1 MSTKRPRSD
10 QAEAPGQDS
19 FLDVVANL
27 VGILIILVMIVGAQ
41 AGRGLSAREAAKSA
55 AAASQ
60 NAPQGDPAETIAQ
73 EQVASA
79 EAAAASVEASIS
91 ELDAKIARQNLE
103 ARIREQERNKV
114 QLLVTVAEQRL
125 AEHRNQL
132 TAEDQAK
139 YDLQQQLTTSRGELA
154 KLSQTQVALT
164 RQPPAVLQH
173 LPTPMA
179 KTVFGTEIHFRLS
192 GGRLAY
198 VPWDEMLVQLKA
210 DAPKHVDK
218 LRDSPRVELSL
229 PVVAG
234 FGVRYILR
242 RSEVQMQTRVGTAT
256 QSRVELEKLYFIDA
270 EQNLGVPL
278 TEALQPG
285 SEFRSRI
292 GEHKPQNTTVTV
304 WVYPDS
310 FDQFRTL
317 KAELFK
323 LGYLTAGR
331 PLPEGHPIGGSPD
344 GSRSSAE

>member
-1 MSTKRPRSD
+1 MKRPRED

-27 VGILIILVMIVGAQ
+27 VGILIILVMVVGAQ
-41 AGRGLSAREAAKSA
+41 AGRGLSAREAAHHA
-55 AAASQ
+55 TG
-60 NAPQGDPAETIAQ
+60 APSGDFADAVDADE
-73 EQVASA
+73 VARA
-79 EAAAASVEASIS
+79 EAAAASIELSIS
-91 ELDAKIARQNLE
+91 ELDARISRQNLE
-103 ARIREQERNKV
+103 AAMREQERNKV

-125 AEHRNQL
+125 AEHRDAL
-132 TAEDQAK
+132 SASDQAK
-139 YDLQQQLTTSRGELA
+139 YDLARELTESRGELA
-154 KLSQTQVALT
+154 KLSAVQTTIT
-164 RQPPAVLQH
+164 RQSPTVLQH

-179 KTVFGTEIHFRLS
+179 KTVFGTEIHFRLL
-192 GGRLAY
+192 GGRVAY
-198 VPWDEMLVQLKA
+198 VPWDEMIAQLKA

-218 LRDSPRVELSL
+218 LRDSARVELSL

-242 RSEVQMQTRVGTAT
+242 RAEVQMQTRVGTAT
-256 QSRVELEKLYFIDA
+256 QSRVELEKLYFVDA
-270 EQNLGVPL
+270 EPNLGETT

-285 SEFRSRI
+285 SQFQSRI
-292 GEHKPQNTTVTV
+292 GEHKPQNTTVTI

-310 FDQFRTL
+310 FDEFRAL

-344 GSRSSAE
+344 GTRSSAE

>member
-1 MSTKRPRSD
+1 LSRRRE
-10 QAEAPGQDS
+10 QHEAPGKDS
-19 FLDVVANL
+19 FLDVVAN
-27 VGILIILVMIVGAQ
+27 VVAILIILVMVVGSQAKQAAVAQ
-41 AGRGLSAREAAKSA
+41 QVAKQVEAAGAAPTIDVTAAESA
-55 AAASQ
+55 AAAVEVSVHELQ
-60 NAPQGDPAETIAQ
+60 RKIQQ
-73 EQVASA
+73 QSL
-79 EAAAASVEASIS
+79 AAAMK
-91 ELDAKIARQNLE
+91 AKE
-103 ARIREQERNKV
+103 REKI
-114 QLLVTVAEQRL
+114 QLLVTVAEQRM

-132 TAEDQAK
+132 DGAERAK
-139 YDLQQQLTTSRGELA
+139 YDLQEQLVASRGELA
-154 KLSQTQVALT
+154 KLSAADATLT
-164 RQPPAVLQH
+164 KPPPTVLQH

-179 KTVFGTEIHFRLS
+179 KTVFGTEMHFRLS

-242 RSEVQMQTRVGTAT
+242 RNEVQMQTRIGTAT

-278 TEALQPG
+278 AEALQPG

-304 WVYPDS
+304 WVYPNS